1 MHVALETS
9 DCFQIGC
16 ICLLLC
22 VCALTCEGGYI
33 RKKPP
38 GCYNSRR
45 QCEAKVGTEEFSY
58 NQTHRAIPHRIDGN
72 RKR

>member
-1 MHVALETS
+1 MHVALETTTV
-9 DCFQIGC
+9 FR
-16 ICLLLC
+16 LRVF
-22 VCALTCEGGYI
+22 VCCSVFVTCEGGYM

-45 QCEAKVGTEEFSY
+45 QCEAKFGTEEFNY